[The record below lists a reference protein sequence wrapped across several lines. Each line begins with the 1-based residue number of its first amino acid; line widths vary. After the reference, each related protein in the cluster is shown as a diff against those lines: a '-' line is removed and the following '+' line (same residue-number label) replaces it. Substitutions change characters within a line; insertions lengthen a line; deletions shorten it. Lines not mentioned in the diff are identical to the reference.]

1 MKASKVILI
10 VGVLIIAIL
19 SGCNRNAA
27 DMVKDGHV
35 VVKEDSNTITF
46 KSVLTD
52 EALEPNTPF
61 QGRFFLQGS
70 TIRNA
75 LGIDLVYSE
84 KEFKSHKKNE
94 KSKEYI
100 VEKTIEIKDTE
111 KIDQLIE
118 EIKDKDKKTVTVEI
132 VNENGKIDEMVLH
145 KVEKE

>member
-1 MKASKVILI
+1 MKSSKIILI

-27 DMVKDGHV
+27 DMVTDGQV
-35 VVKEDSNTITF
+35 VINEQSKTITF

-61 QGRFFLQGS
+61 QARFFLEGS

-75 LGIDLVYSE
+75 LGIDLIYTD
-84 KEFKSHKKNE
+84 KELKSHKKNE
-94 KSKEYI
+94 KPKEYN
-100 VEKTIEIKDTE
+100 VEKTIEIKDSE
-111 KIDQLIE
+111 KIDQLIK

-145 KVEKE
+145 KIEKE